1 MLCSGSGNGGHEIIV
16 VIRHGYYDAV
26 AAVTVVAIA
35 IAVTMVVAVAVAVGL
50 FPLVVSQKVND
61 TGVGFGNK
69 QYEHLS

>member
-1 MLCSGSGNGGHEIIV
+1 MLCSGSGNRRHEIIV
-16 VIRHGYYDAV
+16 VVRHGYYDAV
-26 AAVTVVAIA
+26 A
-35 IAVTMVVAVAVAVGL
+35 VAVAVAMVAMVAAVAVGL